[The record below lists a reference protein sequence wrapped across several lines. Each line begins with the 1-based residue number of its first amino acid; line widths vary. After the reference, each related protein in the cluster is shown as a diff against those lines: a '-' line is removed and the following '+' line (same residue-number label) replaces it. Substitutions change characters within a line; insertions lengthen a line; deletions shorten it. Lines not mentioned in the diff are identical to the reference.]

1 MTRQVT
7 ISAAYGRLPG
17 KKVYN
22 AEIRVSSAPA
32 GEVLKQSVDAAMEM
46 RQIISEI
53 HRFLQEYPKADVVME
68 RGAVGPSY
76 FGQKTLRRFLLDNE
90 MRDLIRD
97 DLEEAQRAFAP
108 IERTVRM
115 RS

>member
-32 GEVLKQSVDAAMEM
+32 GEVLKQSVDFGDT
-46 RQIISEI
+46 QVSSGVSESGCGDGEGGC
-53 HRFLQEYPKADVVME
+53 R
-68 RGAVGPSY
+68 
-76 FGQKTLRRFLLDNE
+76 TLVF
-90 MRDLIRD
+90 
-97 DLEEAQRAFAP
+97 RA
-108 IERTVRM
+108 ED
-115 RS
+115 S

>member
-1 MTRQVT
+1 
-7 ISAAYGRLPG
+7 
-17 KKVYN
+17 
-22 AEIRVSSAPA
+22 
-32 GEVLKQSVDAAMEM
+32 
-46 RQIISEI
+46 
-53 HRFLQEYPKADVVME
+53 ME